1 MDQHYANEYYLLI
14 KAWYKYTD
22 TFDIYVWIFQNR
34 NFLRRD
40 HFPNTF
46 PSPNFVYEFFF
57 TKSSP

>member
-1 MDQHYANEYYLLI
+1 MYD
-14 KAWYKYTD
+14 YTNLYP
-22 TFDIYVWIFQNR
+22 FIVINLGQYMWIFQNP